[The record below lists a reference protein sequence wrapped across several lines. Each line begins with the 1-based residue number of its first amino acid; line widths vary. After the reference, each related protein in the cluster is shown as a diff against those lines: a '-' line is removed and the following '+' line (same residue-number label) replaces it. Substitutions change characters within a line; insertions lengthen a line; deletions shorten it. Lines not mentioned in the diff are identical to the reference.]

1 MWEEVDPS
9 TADALRDV
17 DAEFRK
23 KEEMVAALHAR
34 VEDERLSQEAGLR
47 DFRARQQQQGGAYG
61 QVQHNSAY
69 GGVAPAAA
77 PHGGGGS
84 GGGPHMLRVSMAR
97 GGGAHG
103 DGGGLGMY

>member
-61 QVQHNSAY
+61 QAQHNSAY

-97 GGGAHG
+97 GGAHG